1 MATPGR
7 PHGLPIRARAAGR
20 VAQQLQQTGM
30 LFIIMQQVQPAFIM
44 ALQHSPHAWI
54 IAAHSLSPLVQ
65 VQQTPFSVISHL
77 HIPIIRLQQQT
88 IIPFIIVQRLHMPP
102 AIMVQRFWSIPADV
116 ASSLVQVIFMP
127 PVHFSIF
134 IVQRGTIIMFMP
146 AGIGPVPPII
156 GVPMAGLPM
165 AGMPIP
171 ARSIS
176 LLVMSIA
183 PGCRVKTSSG
193 FGAGPESHVRSD
205 QAASPEHSGGHC
217 GVLNTP
223 ASSRL
228 ALCRG
233 PPADGPACR
242 HARSVFDYT
251 RGRDRVPNVIPGV
264 ASDGLARVY

>member
-1 MATPGR
+1 
-7 PHGLPIRARAAGR
+7 
-20 VAQQLQQTGM
+20 M

-54 IAAHSLSPLVQ
+54 MAAHSLSPLVQ
-65 VQQTPFSVISHL
+65 VQQTPCSVISHL

-116 ASSLVQVIFMP
+116 ASSLVQVIFIP
-127 PVHFSIF
+127 PLHFSIF

-176 LLVMSIA
+176 LLVISIA

-193 FGAGPESHVRSD
+193 FEGGSASEDMRDRIGQPLRNTAAVIVACSILRRQAILRAARGHLAAGSTCRRGGSD
-205 QAASPEHSGGHC
+205 
-217 GVLNTP
+217 
-223 ASSRL
+223 
-228 ALCRG
+228 
-233 PPADGPACR
+233 
-242 HARSVFDYT
+242 FDCT
-251 RGRDRVPNVIPGV
+251 RGRDRAP
-264 ASDGLARVY
+264 A